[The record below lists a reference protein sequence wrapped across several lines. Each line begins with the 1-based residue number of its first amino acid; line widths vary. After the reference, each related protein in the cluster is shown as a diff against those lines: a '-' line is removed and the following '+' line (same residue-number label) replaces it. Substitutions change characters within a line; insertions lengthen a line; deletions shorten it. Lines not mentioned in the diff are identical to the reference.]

1 MIHLNHQIA
10 VLITSETPNA
20 IKEKIRVPTA
30 GPPRVCERVHTLKK
44 RDTSVAAGAIHKRA
58 RISIDLVL
66 SIVGISSST
75 LKSIGDPSIMN
86 VLQKNDY
93 YNLFIFGG
101 LSFKDTIALIST
113 NRKLRELYNDPMVW
127 ESLFYSK
134 VKKTEFRKNKEDV
147 DEWNFFDAYP
157 AAIRLRGIVFS
168 RYLEVNWTLSDTKHA
183 FRIETRFNGVTEY
196 VIIPNV
202 NSEPA
207 MHYITATFGGNK
219 TITNQRVLVVC
230 YYKFLA
236 DGWIP
241 SLPYNQTPRVFTEC
255 AICGSVA
262 TSECGNNCGTVYC
275 GEKCGVTHWN
285 DSHWRECSN

>member
-1 MIHLNHQIA
+1 VIHLNHQIA

-20 IKEKIRVPTA
+20 IKEKIKVPTD

-66 SIVGISSST
+66 SIVGISSSN
-75 LKSIGDPSIMN
+75 PSIMN
-86 VLQKNDY
+86 VLKKDDY
-93 YNLFIFGG
+93 YNLFVFGG
-101 LSFKDTIALIST
+101 LSIKDTIALIST
-113 NRKLRELYNDPMVW
+113 NRRLHELYNDPMVW

-134 VKKTEFRKNKEDV
+134 VKKTTFRKNKKDV
-147 DEWNFFDAYP
+147 EEWNFFDAYP

-168 RYLEVNWTLSDTKHA
+168 QHFQVIWTLSDTKHA
-183 FRIETRFNGVTEY
+183 FRIDTRFNGVTEY
-196 VIIPNV
+196 VIKPNV
-202 NSEPA
+202 ESEPV
-207 MHYITATFGGNK
+207 MRYITATFGENMI
-219 TITNQRVLVVC
+219 ITNHRVLVVC

-241 SLPYNQTPRVFTEC
+241 SLPYNQTPRMLTEC

-275 GEKCGVTHWN
+275 GEKCGITHWN